1 MHAQDKY
8 GFKARVF
15 QAKGFD
21 TKQDYQKVHGSDLY
35 ITDTDKYDQICKA
48 RTLGTHLLAQP
59 SKAEFT
65 HVPVGVAAHV
75 PVHHGRV
82 CYLEHPSNV
91 PALMSQ
97 GSTAV
102 EPWDHCTGVCAW
114 LDNPTLLACASGGFT
129 TAAWAFV
136 SMCRWS
142 PSAARWQSWTWTA

>member
-48 RTLGTHLLAQP
+48 RTLSTHSLARPFQ
-59 SKAEFT
+59 AEFT
-65 HVPVGVAAHV
+65 HVPVGVAAHK

-82 CYLEHPSNV
+82 CYLERPGYVCQWSPGTIAQGRLSLTTLPYLHV
-91 PALMSQ
+91 QVELSQ
-97 GSTAV
+97 LLDGYSWQVSAS
-102 EPWDHCTGVCAW
+102 VCM
-114 LDNPTLLACASGGFT
+114 G
-129 TAAWAFV
+129 
-136 SMCRWS
+136 RWS
-142 PSAARWQSWTWTA
+142 PSAAPWQSWTWTA